1 LSETIVVL
9 FISKKNYMIIFTL
22 ISFCVPLWHA
32 IVHLQ
37 REISWMLL
45 CGGDNTI
52 GLNSENL
59 YVSGQAEIQIP
70 L

>member
-1 LSETIVVL
+1 
-9 FISKKNYMIIFTL
+9 MIIFTL